1 MKEIT
6 IGLLN
11 NTEGSAKFINGDT
24 IIVAGVVGPK
34 ENVRNNLYCD
44 VEVNWSIDSDTR
56 DSGQGE
62 YREILKR
69 IVESLIIRDKYPRT
83 TITISIAVF
92 RDDGSVLSTACNA
105 AVLALVD
112 CGVAMN
118 GLAGTTDCAIID
130 NNLIF
135 NPNKE
140 EEAKAV
146 CNMFTSWSSTT
157 QDLIASKATGIT
169 TREQFI
175 EILNKSTV
183 TAKETLAY
191 LRLSYE
197 TKCKK
202 LLL

>member
-105 AVLALVD
+105 AVLAYIEN
-112 CGVAMN
+112 M
-118 GLAGTTDCAIID
+118 
-130 NNLIF
+130 IF
-135 NPNKE
+135 
-140 EEAKAV
+140 V
-146 CNMFTSWSSTT
+146 
-157 QDLIASKATGIT
+157 
-169 TREQFI
+169 
-175 EILNKSTV
+175 
-183 TAKETLAY
+183 
-191 LRLSYE
+191 
-197 TKCKK
+197 
-202 LLL
+202 